1 MKNAKFEKLRIFA
14 VLPEAMTSMIDQLPV
29 CHSDLCLQLCAVCF
43 FDYWSFCIT
52 LNLLV
57 LLLSC
62 LLAGLFILFCYLPQ
76 ADTFGSICVS
86 FCL

>member
-43 FDYWSFCIT
+43 FD
-52 LNLLV
+52 
-57 LLLSC
+57 
-62 LLAGLFILFCYLPQ
+62 
-76 ADTFGSICVS
+76 
-86 FCL
+86 